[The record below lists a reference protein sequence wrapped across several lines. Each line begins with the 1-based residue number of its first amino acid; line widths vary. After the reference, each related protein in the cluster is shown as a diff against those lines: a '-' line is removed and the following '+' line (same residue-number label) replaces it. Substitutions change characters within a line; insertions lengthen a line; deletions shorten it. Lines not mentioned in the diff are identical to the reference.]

1 MQWIVAYFVVCVKH
15 IRYEAL
21 LFNGDL
27 SLS

>member
-15 IRYEAL
+15 IRYEAGP
-21 LFNGDL
+21 FNRDL

>member
-21 LFNGDL
+21 QFDDNL

>member
-21 LFNGDL
+21 QFDGDL